1 MLNSSRWNY
10 CYIFLNF
17 RAIVLVDSKCSLV
30 TAHIILHIERPDS
43 DSVEIVGVPQNL
55 FAFGFCLWLLTT
67 RSGCHGISATAQPE
81 SLLYN
86 SAPPSTDT
94 D

>member
-55 FAFGFCLWLLTT
+55 FAFGFCLWLLPLAFNYQV
-67 RSGCHGISATAQPE
+67 RMPRYFG
-81 SLLYN
+81 N
-86 SAPPSTDT
+86 SPARIPSV
-94 D
+94 